1 MTHLLQA
8 WGRGD
13 AAALDRLWAIVYG
26 ELRQLAHRQRRREFS
41 HEALQTTALVHEA
54 YLRLVDARAGTFSG
68 RAHFFAIAARVMRQV
83 LVDAARARGAQK
95 RDGRLAI
102 ELEPGVVRPN
112 LDVLELD
119 EALQRLAAFDERQ
132 SRVVELRFFGGLTEQ
147 EAAEVLNI
155 SVPTLK
161 REWTLA
167 RAWLFR
173 TLSRG
178 DA

>member
-1 MTHLLQA
+1 MTQLLQA
-8 WGRGD
+8 WSCGD
-13 AAALDRLWAIVYG
+13 AAALDRLWSIVYG

-41 HEALQTTALVHEA
+41 HDALQTTALVHEA
-54 YLRLVDARAGTFSG
+54 YLRLVDARAGACQG

-95 RDGRLAI
+95 RDGRQALA
-102 ELEPGVVRPN
+102 LEPGIIQPS

-119 EALQRLAAFDERQ
+119 EALQRLAALDERQ
-132 SRVVELRFFGGLTEQ
+132 ARVVELRFFGGLTEL
-147 EAAEVLNI
+147 EAAQVLEI

-178 DA
+178 GA